1 MGAGTSTAGILII
14 GDEILSGKFED
25 ENAPFLLRE
34 LGGQGVDVRR
44 VHVIPDVE
52 EIIADEVRRFSNDFD
67 YVLTSGGV
75 GPTHDDVTLEGVAR
89 AFGERLV
96 RNEEMVAMLLQLMKG
111 REPNESQLK
120 MCDLPESAELLSGHE
135 VWFPLVRVR
144 NVYVFPGVPRLLKV
158 KFESTRHEFRG
169 HPMALRRVFLSCME
183 SDVAQDLRDLLAE
196 FSGVKVGSYPRLGE
210 REFRTLI
217 TLECRDESCLDRS
230 VDWLLERIPSEAL
243 VRVE

>member
-34 LGGQGVDVRR
+34 LSGQGVDVRR

-52 EIIADEVRRFSNDFD
+52 ETIADEVRRFAREFD

-75 GPTHDDVTLEGVAR
+75 GPTHDDVTLAGVAR
-89 AFGERLV
+89 AFDERLV
-96 RNEEMVAMLLQLMKG
+96 RNEEMIAMMRELMKG

-120 MCDLPESAELLSGHE
+120 MCDLPESADLISGEE
-135 VWFPLVRVR
+135 VWFPLVRVA
-144 NVYVFPGVPRLLKV
+144 NVYVFPGVPRLLRT
-158 KFESTRHEFRG
+158 KFESVRHEFRG
-169 HPMALRRVFLSCME
+169 QPLAIRQLFLNCME
-183 SDVAQDLRDLLAE
+183 SDVAQDLRDVLAE
-196 FSGVKVGSYPRLGE
+196 FSELKVGSYPRIGE
-210 REFRTLI
+210 QEFRTLI
-217 TLECRDESCLDRS
+217 TLESRDESCLDRA
-230 VDWLLERIPSEAL
+230 VDWLLERIPAQSL